1 MQIYTGTVAAGNSIM
16 LVCPQCQFENPD
28 THKFCQK
35 CGLSLTHQHC
45 PQCGTTVPLDAL
57 NCENCGA
64 QTGKVWLAVVSWHS
78 DTPMSSSPAT
88 AADGTDT
95 QTVVREASGPENR
108 LAGGGAGDRDSTLS
122 TLDAIGIDSDVDAPP
137 FSSPPGENGD
147 ETVGGDIFPWAEEE
161 EVGAAEVFD
170 PGILSDLDA
179 LGSETADA
187 EAELPPD
194 ETATPKPQPA
204 SIPKGAYLD
213 LQQRYQ
219 LLESLPPLVSGAIA
233 TVPVLD
239 CRPLQLSPP
248 DTWERGDLDPLP
260 QQMEPFVIPLAQAY
274 LMLKSQY
281 PQHFPRLHDAWE
293 QNNRAIVLLEDSS
306 HFPDFAGRW
315 DDIRTPPRQI
325 VTWLQEMVRVWDALE
340 PWRCRR
346 SLLELDNMVVSEAP
360 PPTLRLKR
368 LYPDPDSAPTWADLG
383 EFWTALFRRSQ
394 RTLIGSLT
402 ELLRELREGN
412 IGEVEAL
419 QARLEGIQMELA
431 PAAEP
436 TTAVAPPMS
445 GGVTRLQ
452 VDAEP
457 AESDW
462 MADAPTIPRP
472 PQLLNLEAFGR
483 TDVGRERS
491 HNEDD
496 FGIQT
501 ILDRQETTG
510 SRTLL
515 ARGLYI
521 LCDGMGGHAG
531 GEVASRMAV
540 STLKEYFQT
549 HWADSLPSE
558 TMIRDA
564 IAQANQALYR
574 LNLEGTRSGS
584 GRMGTTLVL
593 AVVADTRLA
602 VAHVGDSRLYRFT
615 RSRGLEQVTVD
626 HEVGQ
631 REIARGVDAELAY
644 TRPDAYQLTQAL
656 GPRDGNY
663 LKPDVGFFDIA
674 EDMLLILASD
684 GLTDNDLL
692 ETHLKTHVEP
702 LLQPD
707 VNLEQGVDA
716 LIDLANE
723 KNGHDNITAIAV
735 RALVRQMD

>member
-1 MQIYTGTVAAGNSIM
+1 M

-35 CGLSLTHQHC
+35 CGFSLTHQHC
-45 PQCGTTVPLDAL
+45 SQCGATVPLDVL

-78 DTPMSSSPAT
+78 DTPASSSLET
-88 AADGTDT
+88 ASDWADT
-95 QTVVREASGPENR
+95 QTVVREASPQENH
-108 LAGGGAGDRDSTLS
+108 LAGGGASDRDSTPPA
-122 TLDAIGIDSDVDAPP
+122 LDAIGTDSDAERVAIA
-137 FSSPPGENGD
+137 SSPAKNGD
-147 ETVGGDIFPWAEEE
+147 ETVGGNISPWADEE
-161 EVGAAEVFD
+161 EVGLAEVFD
-170 PGILSDLDA
+170 PGDLSDIDA
-179 LGSETADA
+179 LSSETADV
-187 EAELPPD
+187 EADRPPD
-194 ETATPKPQPA
+194 DRVTPKPQPA

-213 LQQRYQ
+213 PQQRYQ
-219 LLESLPPLVSGAIA
+219 LLESLPPLVSGTIA
-233 TVPVLD
+233 TVRVLD
-239 CRPLQLSPP
+239 CRSLQLSPL
-248 DTWERGDLDPLP
+248 DTRELGAFDSLP
-260 QQMEPFVIPLAQAY
+260 EQMEPFVIPLAQAY

-281 PQHFPRLHDAWE
+281 PQHFPNPHDTWE
-293 QNNRAIVLLEDSS
+293 QNNRAIVLLEDYS

-315 DDIRTPPRQI
+315 DDIRTEPRQI
-325 VTWLQEMVRVWDALE
+325 VTWLQEMAGLWGALE
-340 PWRCRR
+340 PWQCRQ
-346 SLLELDNMVVSEAP
+346 SLLELDNIVVSEVP
-360 PPTLRLKR
+360 PATLCLKR
-368 LYPDPDSAPTWADLG
+368 LYPDPAEAPTLEDLG
-383 EFWTALFRRSQ
+383 ELWTALFRRSQ
-394 RTLIGSLT
+394 RTLMGSLT
-402 ELLRELREGN
+402 ELLRHLREGK
-412 IGEVEAL
+412 IEGVEAL
-419 QARLEGIQMELA
+419 QERLEQIQMELA
-431 PAAEP
+431 PTAEP
-436 TTAVAPPMS
+436 PEAIAAPIS

-457 AESDW
+457 TKLDGMAE
-462 MADAPTIPRP
+462 APTVPRP
-472 PQLLNLEAFGR
+472 PQLFNLEAFGR

-501 ILDRQETTG
+501 LLDRQETAG
-510 SRTLL
+510 SRTLA

-540 STLKEYFQT
+540 STLKQYFHT
-549 HWADSLPSE
+549 HWTDSLPSE
-558 TMIRDA
+558 AMIRDA
-564 IAQANQALYR
+564 IAQTNQTLYR

-602 VAHVGDSRLYRFT
+602 VAHVGDSRLYRFN

-644 TRPDAYQLTQAL
+644 TRPDAYQLTQAI

-663 LKPDVGFFDIA
+663 LKPDIRFFEVL
-674 EDMLLILASD
+674 EDTVLILASD
-684 GLTDNDLL
+684 GLTDNNLL

-702 LLQPD
+702 LIRPD
-707 VNLEQGVDA
+707 VDLETGVDA

-723 KNGHDNITAIAV
+723 YNGHDNITAIAV
-735 RALVRQMD
+735 RALVQHGS